1 MSTTTDAI
9 LRWWETNADEGHRP
23 HLGASLIGTECERAL
38 WLTFRWAKAA
48 KFEGRMLRLFN
59 AGQRAEARLV
69 EELRGI
75 GLKVWETDEA
85 GQQFR
90 VSAYGGHFG
99 GSVDGV
105 AIGVLENPDT
115 PHVVE
120 FKTSSDKYFKE
131 MVKKGVKAAK
141 PLHFAQMQV
150 YMGLLELGHALYL
163 VENKNDSAIYSE
175 QLEFDQAAFD
185 QIMAKA
191 RRVIEATEP
200 PPKIGGADDF
210 ACKFCNFHDVC
221 HGTQAAEV
229 NCRTCTHA
237 TPDLERTGAAWTC
250 TAGTGKALMTIPIAH
265 QRTGCEQHLYI
276 PPLLRNVGEPVD
288 GGEDYVVYRT
298 ADGLEFVNG
307 PGKFSSREIYECKHK
322 PLLTDE
328 VVQGVKAQVPLAQLI
343 NTRTVFDDMP
353 SDDPDTL
360 PVKPASSKVKKE
372 RAAIKRSVDQLKE
385 NEVPW

>member
-9 LRWWETNADEGHRP
+9 LRWWETHAEEGHRP

-38 WLTFRWAKAA
+38 WLTFRWAKAQ
-48 KFEGRMLRLFN
+48 KWEGRMLRLFN

-75 GLKVWETDEA
+75 GLQVWETDEA

-90 VSAYGGHFG
+90 VSAHAGHFG
-99 GSVDGV
+99 GSVDAV
-105 AIGVLENPDT
+105 ATGVLESPDT

-120 FKTSSDKYFKE
+120 FKTSNDKAFKE
-131 MVKKGVKAAK
+131 LVKKGVKDAK
-141 PLHFAQMQV
+141 PLHFAQMQT
-150 YMGLLELGHALYL
+150 YMGLLELENALYL
-163 VENKNDSAIYSE
+163 VENKNDAAIYSE
-175 QLEFDQAAFD
+175 QVPFDQVAFD
-185 QIMAKA
+185 KLMVKA

-200 PPKIGGADDF
+200 PPKIGGPDDF
-210 ACKFCNFHDVC
+210 ACKWCNFQSLC
-221 HGTQAAEV
+221 HGTEAAEV

-237 TPDLERTGAAWTC
+237 TPDLARTDATWTC
-250 TAGTGKALMTIPIAH
+250 SGGTGKALIMIPIAH
-265 QRTGCEQHLYI
+265 QRTGCEHHLYI

-298 ADGLEFVNG
+298 ADGLEFING
-307 PGKFSSREIYECKHK
+307 PGKFSSREIFECKHK

-328 VVQGVKAQVPLAQLI
+328 VVQGVKDQVPLAQLI

-360 PVKPASSKVKKE
+360 PVKPASTKQKKE
-372 RAAIKRSVDQLKE
+372 RAAVKRSVDQLRDSE
-385 NEVPW
+385 IPF